1 MYKVTF
7 YEDINDKVGTIIH
20 YPHVG
25 STKLTSGAIA
35 QGINVVNSFTFSLN
49 MKSPVY
55 TRVKPRKSLLKVYNT
70 KTGKDEFNGY
80 VLRLNS
86 TMSDN
91 GMYTKSFTTV
101 DGLNYLKETMQPF
114 AEIRD
119 TTPKQFL
126 QIIIDNHNANT
137 DNHKKFI
144 LGEVNVTNT
153 TDNVYRFLAQDK
165 NTFDTIYEKLVDR
178 LGGELRTRLVDGQW
192 VLDWVNQIGEEKK
205 TEIRV
210 GRNLKSQ
217 DRDEDTES
225 VVTRWYIYGAT
236 IESEEPEVS
245 SPRVDIKSVNGGKA
259 YIDDVKG
266 VEQFGIVGG
275 VKVFDDVNQPNIL
288 LTKGKQHVA
297 NYKQVTISNQV
308 TAYDLSLIGQAVDS
322 YEVGNF
328 YPLNNPGITA
338 KELVRVAEKRIDINN
353 PQSSTLT
360 IGDKYQTASQYQADL
375 NKSRKSV
382 ENIQAIVANQ
392 TQTIGSLKSQ
402 ISNVN
407 IALGNIDEKVNDAD
421 IPGLQ
426 QAILNLNDVVDALN
440 ESIGNIPSYS
450 LATEL
455 TDGLMP
461 KEDKQ
466 KINIITANQSIDLDQ
481 FMADFLALKTI
492 VENMNTTE

>member
-55 TRVKPRKSLLKVYNT
+55 TRVKPRKSLLKVYNA

-91 GMYTKSFTTV
+91 GMYTKSFTAV

-165 NTFDTIYEKLVDR
+165 NTFETIYEKLVDR

-225 VVTRWYIYGAT
+225 VATRWYIYGAT

-245 SPRVDIKSVNGGKA
+245 SPRVDIKSVNGGKP

-266 VEQFGIVGG
+266 IEQFGIVGG

-288 LTKGKQHVA
+288 LTKGKQHVS

-322 YEVGNF
+322 YEVGNS

-338 KELVRVAEKRIDINN
+338 KELVRVVEKRIDINN

-375 NKSRKSV
+375 NKSRRSV

-402 ISNVN
+402 INNVN

-426 QAILNLNDVVDALN
+426 RAILNLNDVVDELN

-450 LATEL
+450 LTTEL

-466 KINIITANQSIDLDQ
+466 KINRITANQSIDLDQ

-492 VENMNTTE
+492 VENINTTE

>member
-308 TAYDLSLIGQAVDS
+308 TAYDLSLIGQAVGS

>member
-421 IPGLQ
+421 MPGLQ